1 MQHTTECNAVDLAVY
16 KFIQL
21 SQKRR
26 FMNKL
31 KTLGL
36 SALAG
41 SLAITTAA
49 NAVDYAVTGDAYVS
63 WSSQDD
69 TSTQGA
75 SGKGVAVDTDLYFN
89 ASGELDNGYT
99 ISFYQGINTNKT
111 FSQTSGQVTLG
122 MGSLGTLQVNTYVG
136 SRANAIDDVMP
147 FAMQE
152 TWDRISS
159 DSKSDPSFFGAAT
172 NDGSIDYRIPAIDL
186 AGATVN
192 FAVTYDPATSE
203 EAYNA
208 STGGV
213 TTNVSGVAYVLEAS
227 AAGLSLGA
235 GLEDI
240 DNSQGLV
247 LGSDEQNV
255 TGYIKYAA
263 GPISAG
269 YQEVYKNS
277 RNGTGSEGADQ
288 EVEMWSIAYSAG
300 DMSFSYGESTFVT
313 HAVSD
318 TVATSEQ
325 ELEAIQASYTMGAMT
340 IMGSISEGANIGT
353 VANETYEETS
363 VAVNFTF

>member
-1 MQHTTECNAVDLAVY
+1 
-16 KFIQL
+16 
-21 SQKRR
+21 
-26 FMNKL
+26 
-31 KTLGL
+31 
-36 SALAG
+36 
-41 SLAITTAA
+41 
-49 NAVDYAVTGDAYVS
+49 
-63 WSSQDD
+63 
-69 TSTQGA
+69 
-75 SGKGVAVDTDLYFN
+75 
-89 ASGELDNGYT
+89 
-99 ISFYQGINTNKT
+99 
-111 FSQTSGQVTLG
+111 

-147 FAMQE
+147 YAMQE